1 MKPNYISEVYSC
13 KLMILGDKGQFA
25 SRSFVGGGE
34 ETTKT
39 QLMSLAQEMQAT
51 ITVTGM
57 HGRKGPKA

>member
-34 ETTKT
+34 ETTKS
-39 QLMSLAQEMQAT
+39 QLMSLAQEIGT
-51 ITVTGM
+51 IIVL
-57 HGRKGPKA
+57 PLELN

>member
-1 MKPNYISEVYSC
+1 MKPNYISEVYTC

-25 SRSFVGGGE
+25 ARSFTGGGE

-39 QLMSLAQEMQAT
+39 QLMDLAREMKAT
-51 ITVTGM
+51 ITVCGM